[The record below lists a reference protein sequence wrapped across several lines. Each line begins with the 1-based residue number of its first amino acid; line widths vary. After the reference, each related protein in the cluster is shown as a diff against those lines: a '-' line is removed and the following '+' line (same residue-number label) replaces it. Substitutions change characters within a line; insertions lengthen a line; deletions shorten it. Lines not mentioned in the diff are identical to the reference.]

1 MFLGINLGTS
11 EVKVLLR
18 NDAGETRLAGSG
30 GAPARVCTRMEAA
43 RVFEAEADIGRSEIP
58 QQRLLVICRF
68 IDKSVLAALSRRSDH
83 PSSTCRLQ
91 IQTLQP

>member
-11 EVKVLLR
+11 EVKVLLL

-30 GAPARVCTRMEAA
+30 GAPARVCTRMEAT

-58 QQRLLVICRF
+58 QQRLF
-68 IDKSVLAALSRRSDH
+68 SY
-83 PSSTCRLQ
+83 LQ
-91 IQTLQP
+91 IYRQISAGRVIPPQ